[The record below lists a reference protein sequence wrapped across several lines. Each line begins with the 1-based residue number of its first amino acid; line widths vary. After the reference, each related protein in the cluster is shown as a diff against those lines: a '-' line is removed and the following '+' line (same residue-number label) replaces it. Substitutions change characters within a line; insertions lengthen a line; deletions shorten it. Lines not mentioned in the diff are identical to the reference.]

1 MKMIKKLI
9 KKIFTNILKPHKI
22 PIKIFNKIN
31 YLYKYRNYD
40 ERIFEETQNNFFSYY
55 GLCRQKGI
63 ENLSYVKQN
72 LFKNLDINR
81 DMSSEHEV
89 FFSSL
94 SLNKNY
100 KIKDILEIG
109 TFDGFNALLLSKLF
123 TNTNIDTI
131 DLHEKHKDFIN
142 FYNRKSKVD
151 KFIDDRNFILSNNEK
166 INFFKLNS
174 LKLLNHKKKYD
185 LIWIDGA
192 HGYPI
197 VCIDIINSLHLIN
210 ENGFIVCD
218 DVHKNLNQT
227 NSDKMYH
234 SIASYET
241 LNELSKENLI
251 QFKLLYKRLDPKNN
265 CMESKRKFIAVAKKS

>member
-1 MKMIKKLI
+1 MIKKLI
-9 KKIFTNILKPHKI
+9 KKIFNNILRPHKI
-22 PIKIFNKIN
+22 PIKIFDKII
-31 YLYKYRNYD
+31 YVCKYRSYD
-40 ERIFEETQNNFFSYY
+40 EKVFEKEQNDFFNHY

-72 LFKNLDINR
+72 FIKNLDVNR

-94 SLNKNY
+94 SLNKNF

-109 TFDGFNALLLSKLF
+109 TFDGFNSLLLSKLF

-131 DLHEKHKDFIN
+131 DLHEEHKDFIN

-218 DVHKNLNQT
+218 DVHQNLNQT
-227 NSDKMYH
+227 SSDKMYH

-265 CMESKRKFIAVAKKS
+265 CMERDRKFLAIVKKI